1 MDISTVREAIA
12 AAASAATSTPAL
24 TCTGFAPD
32 AITEPHF
39 YVGDY
44 TIDYDQTYSR
54 SETVEFTCGLMV
66 GRPDDRSAQK
76 LLDGYL
82 SRSGPASVKA
92 AIEAARGAP
101 GQPALGGLA
110 DDLHVTR
117 AQSYRFYEFAGVQYL
132 GAELI
137 VKVIGS

>member
-1 MDISTVREAIA
+1 MDISAVRDAIA
-12 AAASAATSTPAL
+12 AAASAATSTPKL

-44 TIDYDQTYSR
+44 TGDYNQTHGG
-54 SETVEFTCGLMV
+54 SELIEFTCGLMV
-66 GRPDDRSAQK
+66 GRPDDRAAQA

-101 GQPALGGLA
+101 GQPALGGA
-110 DDLHVTR
+110 RRRPACD
-117 AQSYRFYEFAGVQYL
+117 AGAVLPVLRVRQRPVL
-132 GAELI
+132 GC
-137 VKVIGS
+137 